1 MDCCGWASH
10 AQVFTALIAA
20 AVSQIPLGLNDV
32 AVNSLACLGQPQWS
46 ILLQLAIIYTRKI
59 VYMSELID
67 LLCFISKHNEPCE
80 LFFETN
86 YEYFLKKMRNN
97 DKKLKLSK
105 YIDHSG

>member
-1 MDCCGWASH
+1 
-10 AQVFTALIAA
+10 
-20 AVSQIPLGLNDV
+20 
-32 AVNSLACLGQPQWS
+32 
-46 ILLQLAIIYTRKI
+46 
-59 VYMSELID
+59 MSELID